1 MTASNYANQRG
12 MIYVHVPFCASR
24 CIYCDF
30 FSTTQT
36 DEWKQRYV
44 EAACRELTI
53 RATEL
58 SHAVIASIYIGGGTP
73 SQLRSDQIQAIL
85 EKIYEKYRVDEKAEI
100 TLEAN
105 PDDVTKEFVSN
116 IRRMGINR
124 VSLGV
129 QSFDDELLKLLN
141 RRHNALGAVNA
152 VKTLVEGGVD
162 NVSIDLIYGLPQQT
176 EKMFALDLRKAFSL
190 PIRHLSSYALSI
202 EHDTM
207 IARMLQRGD
216 ISLPTEETSVREYNM
231 LMSAAEAHGFE
242 HYEISNFALPHF
254 HSLHNSGYWNGMPY
268 IGIGPGAH
276 SFHDNVRRHNL
287 PNLIQYADSDGY
299 PPYEEEI
306 LTIDEQYDEFVFTS
320 LRTKKGL
327 SLQRLSEIFGPT
339 ALNYLLKNA
348 KPHLLNHRLI
358 HEDGFLSIAKESIMI
373 SDDIMSDLMKG

>member
-1 MTASNYANQRG
+1 
-12 MIYVHVPFCASR
+12 
-24 CIYCDF
+24 
-30 FSTTQT
+30 
-36 DEWKQRYV
+36 
-44 EAACRELTI
+44 
-53 RATEL
+53 
-58 SHAVIASIYIGGGTP
+58 
-73 SQLRSDQIQAIL
+73 
-85 EKIYEKYRVDEKAEI
+85 
-100 TLEAN
+100 
-105 PDDVTKEFVSN
+105 
-116 IRRMGINR
+116 
-124 VSLGV
+124 
-129 QSFDDELLKLLN
+129 
-141 RRHNALGAVNA
+141 
-152 VKTLVEGGVD
+152 
-162 NVSIDLIYGLPQQT
+162 
-176 EKMFALDLRKAFSL
+176 
-190 PIRHLSSYALSI
+190 
-202 EHDTM
+202 M

-216 ISLPTEETSVREYNM
+216 ISLPTEETSVHEYNM

-287 PNLIQYADSDGY
+287 PNLIQYVDSDGY

-327 SLQRLSEIFGPT
+327 SLQRLSEVFGPT